1 MRPASPRPPPP
12 TPILRRMRRCGWRRT
27 YHTDSTRNSQG
38 ITRREH
44 LCALTFETP
53 VFGCFVW
60 FITFFTAFLFLR
72 KWERCKR
79 RVAVSSSRVS
89 HRGRVPVG
97 VHRAQ
102 SYGFTVYRRGV
113 ARVGWSDGSLASLS
127 FRLSVLLYRGP
138 RVLAFAHSP
147 GPLASCAIGLKL
159 LQVGDRCLQGVE
171 AANEGEPQVAAT
183 EARIHLR
190 RVAKIEI
197 IALAN
202 RILGGGRAK
211 A

>member
-1 MRPASPRPPPP
+1 MRPASPRPPP
-12 TPILRRMRRCGWRRT
+12 PILRRMRRCGWRRT

-53 VFGCFVW
+53 VFVW
-60 FITFFTAFLFLR
+60 FITFFTAF
-72 KWERCKR
+72 
-79 RVAVSSSRVS
+79 
-89 HRGRVPVG
+89 
-97 VHRAQ
+97 
-102 SYGFTVYRRGV
+102 YGNGKG
-113 ARVGWSDGSLASLS
+113 ARDGSRCRALECHIEAESQSESIELNHTALLCIGGESRESGGLTGRSRRS

-183 EARIHLR
+183 EVRIHLR

>member
-113 ARVGWSDGSLASLS
+113 ARVGWSDGSLASLFPS
-127 FRLSVLLYRGP
+127 LGVTLSWP
-138 RVLAFAHSP
+138 
-147 GPLASCAIGLKL
+147 SCACVCTQPRAPGLMRNRPQASSGWRPL
-159 LQVGDRCLQGVE
+159 PSRCRGCE
-171 AANEGEPQVAAT
+171 
-183 EARIHLR
+183 R
-190 RVAKIEI
+190 R
-197 IALAN
+197 
-202 RILGGGRAK
+202 
-211 A
+211 